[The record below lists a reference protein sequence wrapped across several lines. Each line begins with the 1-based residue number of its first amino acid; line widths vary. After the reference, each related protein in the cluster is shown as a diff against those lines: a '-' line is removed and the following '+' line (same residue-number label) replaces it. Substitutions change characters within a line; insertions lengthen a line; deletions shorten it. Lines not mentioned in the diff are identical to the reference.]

1 MPGKCVVCGKEKGRN
16 KLYCSVKCRAEAQRN
31 MRKCG
36 ICGKEFYSA
45 PSGTERTCSRECS
58 AKLRHFYGM
67 SEQNKEVLK
76 KAHAGYEESP
86 NTGRKDTNAN
96 AKSWVI
102 QSPGGDVYRIN
113 NLKKWAIDNEDI
125 ISPIKPDLF
134 SSGIRDI
141 KRYLLGKHKSG
152 SAQYKGWRLLEWS
165 EENKAREGFPERK
178 KRKPRKQKMSE
189 EERLKRKR
197 EREKRRNEKKRL
209 EI

>member
-1 MPGKCVVCGKEKGRN
+1 MSGKCVVCGKEKGRN

-31 MRKCG
+31 MRKCV

-102 QSPGGDVYRIN
+102 QS
-113 NLKKWAIDNEDI
+113 
-125 ISPIKPDLF
+125 
-134 SSGIRDI
+134 
-141 KRYLLGKHKSG
+141 
-152 SAQYKGWRLLEWS
+152 
-165 EENKAREGFPERK
+165 
-178 KRKPRKQKMSE
+178 
-189 EERLKRKR
+189 
-197 EREKRRNEKKRL
+197 
-209 EI
+209 